1 MWNQAGAI
9 VWAQW
14 RSTRNHLPR
23 ANLGGLLFT
32 GALTAVWYGAFAYM
46 AVLAGFLLSQPGE
59 LEAFHKILPAA
70 LLLCFLYWQVIP
82 VLLTSM
88 GASLDL
94 RKLLVYPIP
103 KRALFAIEV
112 ILRLSTAVEM
122 LLILT
127 GAAIGLLLN
136 RSVPLWAPFSLA
148 IFVLFNLFCSTGVR
162 DLLVRLLAHKRAREL
177 VVFLVVIAAALPQLM
192 LFRGSQGRMQHFL
205 GGEPSALFPWTAT
218 ARLALGEFSW
228 KSFAVMLAWT
238 LAAYVFG
245 RTQFERGLRFD
256 AAEASARGSSSK
268 RRVSRLEWWYQLP
281 NAVFRDP
288 LAALIE
294 KELRFLSRA
303 PRFRLVFLMGFSFG
317 LLIWTPIAFGRASTE
332 RSFISDNYLTMVSVY
347 ALLLLSDALF
357 WNCFGLDR
365 SAAQV
370 YFLVP
375 VKMSTV
381 LAGKNL
387 AAAFLVLMEITAIA
401 LVCAAAQAASQRPP
415 DSGSVRRHLRNYSF
429 HPGRREPQLA
439 LQSARGESGEDHED
453 RRAEPLAGPVDARVS
468 YYSGAGGAGLPGTL
482 RVRYRVG
489 IFRRVAVRWRR
500 GRGGVLLLHALGAES
515 RGRSPRADYQCSEQ
529 RRRPDRELMDTSACR
544 FCQIAAHAN
553 YVVFED
559 ALSIAFLDYRPLF
572 IGHTLLIPKAHYETL
587 ADLPPEFIGPFF
599 SNAQLL
605 ARAVEQ
611 AMQAEGSFVAINNRI
626 SPKRSASARAHCAA
640 PQKGRPAW
648 FLLAAPGASE

>member
-14 RSTRNHLPR
+14 RSTRNYLPR

-32 GALTAVWYGAFAYM
+32 GVLTAIWYGAFAYM
-46 AVLAGFLLSQPGE
+46 AVLAAILLSDPRE
-59 LEAFHKILPAA
+59 LDSFHKIFPPA

-103 KRALFAIEV
+103 KQALFAIEV
-112 ILRLSTAVEM
+112 ILRVSTAVEM

-136 RSVPLWAPFSLA
+136 RNVPLWAPFSLA
-148 IFVLFNLFCSTGVR
+148 IFVLFNLFCSTGIR
-162 DLLVRLLAHKRAREL
+162 DLLVRLLAHKRAREML
-177 VVFLVVIAAALPQLM
+177 VFLVVIAAALPQLI
-192 LFRGSQGRMQHFL
+192 LFRGSPGRMRQFF
-205 GGEPSALFPWTAT
+205 GGQPSALFPWTAT

-228 KSFAVMLAWT
+228 MSLGVMLAWT

-245 RTQFERGLRFD
+245 RSQFERGLRFD
-256 AAEASARGSSSK
+256 AAEASARGSSST

-281 NAVFRDP
+281 NAVLRDP

-317 LLIWTPIAFGRASTE
+317 LLIWTPIAFGRVSTE
-332 RSFISDNYLTMVSVY
+332 RSFLSDNYLTMVSVY

-357 WNCFGLDR
+357 WNCFGFDR

-370 YFLVP
+370 YFMVP

-387 AAAFLVLMEITAIA
+387 AAALLVLLEIIAIA
-401 LVCAAAQAASQRPP
+401 LVCALLRLPLSGRQILEAFAVTCVITLFTLAIGNMSSLYNPRAVNPVKTMKTAAQSRSQALLMLAFPLTLVPVALAYLARYAFNTEWAFFGVLVFGGVVGLMAYFYSLQWTLKAAV
-415 DSGSVRRHLRNYSF
+415 D
-429 HPGRREPQLA
+429 RREQIISA
-439 LQSARGESGEDHED
+439 LSRGE
-453 RRAEPLAGPVDARVS
+453 GP
-468 YYSGAGGAGLPGTL
+468 
-482 RVRYRVG
+482 
-489 IFRRVAVRWRR
+489 I
-500 GRGGVLLLHALGAES
+500 E
-515 RGRSPRADYQCSEQ
+515 
-529 RRRPDRELMDTSACR
+529 
-544 FCQIAAHAN
+544 N
-553 YVVFED
+553 
-559 ALSIAFLDYRPLF
+559 
-572 IGHTLLIPKAHYETL
+572 
-587 ADLPPEFIGPFF
+587 
-599 SNAQLL
+599 
-605 ARAVEQ
+605 
-611 AMQAEGSFVAINNRI
+611 
-626 SPKRSASARAHCAA
+626 
-640 PQKGRPAW
+640 
-648 FLLAAPGASE
+648 

>member
-1 MWNQAGAI
+1 MWNQASAI

-23 ANLGGLLFT
+23 ANLSGLVFT
-32 GALTAVWYGAFAYM
+32 GVLTAFWYGAFAYL
-46 AVLAGFLLSQPGE
+46 AVLAGILLSQPGE
-59 LEAFHKILPAA
+59 LASFHKILPAA

-112 ILRLSTAVEM
+112 ILRVSTGVEM
-122 LLILT
+122 MLILA
-127 GAAIGLLLN
+127 GAAAGLLFN
-136 RSVPLWAPFSLA
+136 RNVPLWAPFSLA
-148 IFVLFNLFCSTGVR
+148 LFVLFNLFCSTGIR
-162 DLLVRLLAHKRAREL
+162 DLLVRLLAHKRVREI
-177 VVFLVVIAAALPQLM
+177 VVFLVVISAALPQLM
-192 LFRGSQGRMQHFL
+192 LFRGSQSRMRQFF
-205 GGEPSALFPWTAT
+205 GGEPSAIFPWTAT

-228 KSFAVMLAWT
+228 MSLGVMLAWT

-256 AAEASARGSSSK
+256 AAEASARGSSST

-281 NAVFRDP
+281 NAVLRDP

-317 LLIWTPIAFGRASTE
+317 LLIWAPIAFGRLSTE
-332 RSFISDNYLTMVSVY
+332 RSFLGDNYLTMVSIY

-357 WNCFGLDR
+357 WNCFGFDR

-381 LAGKNL
+381 IAGKNL

-401 LVCAAAQAASQRPP
+401 LVCALLRLPL
-415 DSGSVRRHLRNYSF
+415 SGRQIL
-429 HPGRREPQLA
+429 EA
-439 LQSARGESGEDHED
+439 
-453 RRAEPLAGPVDARVS
+453 
-468 YYSGAGGAGLPGTL
+468 
-482 RVRYRVG
+482 
-489 IFRRVAVRWRR
+489 VAVTCVITLFILAVGNMSSLYNPRAVNPVKTMKTSAQSRSQALLMLAFPLTLIPVALAYLARYAFDTEWAFF
-500 GRGGVLLLHALGAES
+500 GVLLFGGVLGVLVYFYSMQSALKAAID
-515 RGRSPRADYQCSEQ
+515 RREQ
-529 RRRPDRELMDTSACR
+529 IIS
-544 FCQIAAHAN
+544 
-553 YVVFED
+553 
-559 ALSIAFLDYRPLF
+559 ALSS
-572 IGHTLLIPKAHYETL
+572 GE
-587 ADLPPEFIGPFF
+587 GPIE
-599 SNAQLL
+599 N
-605 ARAVEQ
+605 
-611 AMQAEGSFVAINNRI
+611 
-626 SPKRSASARAHCAA
+626 
-640 PQKGRPAW
+640 
-648 FLLAAPGASE
+648 